1 MTMIVSSQ
9 EQAWVQAERETV
21 AVMGTVN
28 AAIARLV
35 RTIRMLIDTEGWG
48 GVGIRSVE
56 HWVSWK
62 AAMSSRRAGN
72 LAQIARRI
80 HELPRCFALL
90 EAGRLTED
98 AMVRIARR
106 VPASH
111 DEVVATKAPTLL
123 ISQLD
128 RTLAALP
135 PLEVPEP
142 DQAGQRL
149 RRRFETW
156 TEDGGWLGGRFC
168 LPPDEGAVLRNGLA
182 AARDAEFRDR
192 QGLDADDSLDGV
204 GESVRRATVTQAD
217 ALVRM
222 AGEAADALDPELQ
235 RTGRRGDRNK
245 IVLHHDVD
253 SVGNL
258 GPGQLHLGPVVPDV
272 ISRYLGCDAEVMVA
286 SYRMGQLIGIHPTE
300 RTVGR
305 ALRRAIERRDQG
317 CSHPLCTQR
326 RFLHVHHLRH
336 WEDGGET
343 VPWNLLCLCP
353 RHHREHHQGDF
364 TIEGNPE
371 LGTLRFLDRWWRP
384 IEPPGTGSPDPI
396 RIDEPSP
403 FNPPYGERLSSQWF
417 AWN

>member
-1 MTMIVSSQ
+1 MTMTVSPQ
-9 EQAWVQAERETV
+9 DRAWVQAERETV

-28 AAIARLV
+28 AAMARLV

-62 AAMSSRRAGN
+62 AGVSAHRAGG
-72 LAQIARRI
+72 LAQIARRL
-80 HELPRCFALL
+80 HELPACFALF

-111 DEVVATKAPTLL
+111 DEAVAAQAPTLL
-123 ISQLD
+123 ISQLE
-128 RTLAALP
+128 RALAILP
-135 PLEVPEP
+135 PLDEPEP
-142 DQAGQRL
+142 DRLAQRL

-192 QGLDADDSLDGV
+192 QGLEPDSSLDEV
-204 GESVRRATVTQAD
+204 SESARTTKVTWAD

-222 AGEAADALDPELQ
+222 ASEAADSLDAELQ
-235 RTGRRGDRNK
+235 RTGRRGHRNQ

-253 SVGNL
+253 PAGHL
-258 GPGQLHLGPVVPDV
+258 GPGQLHLGPVVPGV
-272 ISRYLGCDAEVMVA
+272 ISRFLACDAEVMVA

-300 RTVGR
+300 RTVSR

-326 RFLHVHHLRH
+326 RFLHIHHLRH

-353 RHHREHHQGDF
+353 THHREHHQGEF

-371 LGTLRFLDRWWRP
+371 LGDLRFLDRWGRP
-384 IEPPGTGSPDPI
+384 IEPPGTGSPDPV

-403 FNPPYGERLSSQWF
+403 FQPPYGERLSSQWF
-417 AWN
+417 DWN

>member
-1 MTMIVSSQ
+1 
-9 EQAWVQAERETV
+9 RETV

-28 AAIARLV
+28 AAMARLV

-62 AAMSSRRAGN
+62 AAVSSRRAGD
-72 LAQIARRI
+72 LATVARRI
-80 HELPRCFALL
+80 HELPCCFALF

-111 DEVVATKAPTLL
+111 DATVAERATGFL

-135 PLEVPEP
+135 PLGEPEP
-142 DQAGQRL
+142 DRL
-149 RRRFETW
+149 EHRFRRRCDMWNE
-156 TEDGGWLGGRFC
+156 EGGWLGGRFC
-168 LPPDEGAVLRNGLA
+168 LPPDEGAALRNGLA

-192 QGLDADDSLDGV
+192 QGLEPDASLDEV
-204 GESVRRATVTQAD
+204 GETVRRSTVSQAD

-222 AGEAADALDPELQ
+222 ASEAADSLDAELQ

-245 IVLHHDVD
+245 IVLHHDVEHD
-253 SVGNL
+253 GTL
-258 GPGQLHLGPVVPDV
+258 GPGQLHLGPVVPDL
-272 ISRYLGCDAEVMVA
+272 IARYLACDAEVMVA
-286 SYRMGQLIGIHPTE
+286 SYRLGQLIGVHPTE
-300 RTVGR
+300 RTVSR
-305 ALRRAIERRDQG
+305 ALRRVVERRDQG
-317 CSHPLCTQR
+317 CTHPLCTQR

-343 VPWNLLCLCP
+343 VPANLLCLCP
-353 RHHREHHQGDF
+353 RHHREHHQGEF
-364 TIEGNPE
+364 TIEGDPE
-371 LGTLRFLDRWWRP
+371 RAGLRFLNPWGRP
-384 IEPPGTGSPDPI
+384 IEPPGTGSPDPV

-403 FNPPYGERLSSQWF
+403 FQPPYGERLSSRWF
-417 AWN
+417 DWN